1 MFLLIRCYLILRACV
16 RSGTGILPVEK
27 RLFEGPQLALET
39 HGQDAHATTRRL
51 LTRFLPENMR
61 RILKIVLGILLI
73 ILGVLALLTPLT
85 PGSWLALIGLEILGL
100 RLLLERKL
108 VYFVP
113 HKYRRK
119 VRNLLKR
126 KLKKP

>member
-1 MFLLIRCYLILRACV
+1 
-16 RSGTGILPVEK
+16 
-27 RLFEGPQLALET
+27 
-39 HGQDAHATTRRL
+39 
-51 LTRFLPENMR
+51 MR
-61 RILKIVLGILLI
+61 RTLRILLGILLI

-100 RLLLERKL
+100 RILLERKL

-119 VRNLLKR
+119 VRNFFRR
-126 KLKKP
+126 KIKKP